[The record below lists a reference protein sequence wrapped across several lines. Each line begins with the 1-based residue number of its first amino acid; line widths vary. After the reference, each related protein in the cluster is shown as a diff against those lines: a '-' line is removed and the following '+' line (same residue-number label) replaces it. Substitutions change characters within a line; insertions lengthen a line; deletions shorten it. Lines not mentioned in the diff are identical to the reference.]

1 MSITDVAN
9 AGDAIA
15 DVEAALDHADEQE
28 REQSLTAA
36 DHEAAQAEV
45 LHGEDPEV
53 IELEV
58 AGETV
63 ACDPIGLG
71 RRARLMRRAQQADER
86 AELLR
91 QAEETA
97 DRNESERLRR
107 RATEGY
113 DESPQAAQANVVL
126 DMIDTL
132 VRTSHSDQYDQ
143 DWWDDLP
150 GPDVRSAFQALGKQS
165 TSGDSAG
172 K

>member
-15 DVEAALDHADEQE
+15 DVEAALDHAETQE
-28 REQSLTAA
+28 RDQQLAAA

-45 LHGEDPEV
+45 LHGEDPDV

-71 RRARLMRRAQQADER
+71 RRARLMRRGHQADER
-86 AELLR
+86 AELLNEA
-91 QAEETA
+91 AETS
-97 DRNESERLRR
+97 DRNEAERLRR

-113 DESPQAAQANVVL
+113 DKPPKMAQVDVVL

-132 VRTSHSDQYDQ
+132 VSVSHSDKFDQ
-143 DWWDDLP
+143 HWWDDLDETEVR
-150 GPDVRSAFQALGKQS
+150 GAFQTLGRRSAG
-165 TSGDSAG
+165 GNE
-172 K
+172 